1 MSFIAAWNYFYCRTS
16 LTELRWMHRE
26 DYPAEL
32 SYHNMLYLNI
42 IAVTPDCT
50 VSSLAEMLGIST
62 PGVTEK
68 VNSLVRKGLVE
79 KVRDSVDRRVFRLR
93 LKREMAAVYE
103 GWSHF
108 SGKMETQLLQKYS
121 KDDLALF
128 IRILKDAADYD
139 RIGEAT

>member
-1 MSFIAAWNYFYCRTS
+1 MSFIDAWNYFYCRTS

-26 DYPAEL
+26 DYPAGL
-32 SYHNMLYLNI
+32 SYHSMLYLNI

-50 VSSLAEMLGIST
+50 VSALAEMLGIST

-79 KVRDSVDRRVFRLR
+79 KVRDSGDRRVFRLR
-93 LKREMAAVYE
+93 LKPEITAIYE

-108 SGKMETQLLQKYS
+108 SGEMETWLLQKYS
-121 KDDLALF
+121 KKDIALF
-128 IRILKDAADYD
+128 TRVLKDAADYE